1 MSLEYEKEV
10 LVERLRPKIFP
21 ATAGDYEGVMAI
33 SEGIYMGVDYLPYR
47 YHTWLKDSQRRMFVA
62 KSEGKVVGFD
72 SFLLVDGGITA
83 VVQGLRVA
91 DWMRGCGVA
100 GILQRF
106 CFKTLRSDHSNVTR
120 IRLTTVENP
129 PATMLNTYQIIHSK
143 AVISVFISAEQLEDA
158 VKILESRVSATCDNC
173 IPPVFLEYSEV
184 HNLFPGCLKEYD
196 LLPGGFLMQAWLPI
210 TTNKANL
217 DLMHRW
223 KVQWLCS
230 YPCDALGDVTGSSE
244 LHDVKCSFDVNNG
257 IKKTKQSASKDDLTA
272 STTPAPSNGFLGFLS
287 LGSPMLR
294 VPLGEGKH
302 RLDIDIFGTDLS
314 FAKIHV
320 LYQLKEAVKKL
331 STGGSIICFVYI
343 EESLHAGLNDFFK
356 GFTPFKLCRQQLWG
370 QSLWPFLNP
379 LGLQSVRLHSVY
391 SDTPAADRQNETT
404 TVIDSMRK

>member
-1 MSLEYEKEV
+1 MMSSPLT
-10 LVERLRPKIFP
+10 PDIQIFP

-47 YHTWLKDSQRRMFVA
+47 YHKWLKDPQRRMFVA

-72 SFLLVDGGITA
+72 SFLLVDGGVTA

-100 GILQRF
+100 GVLQRF
-106 CFKTLRSDHSNVTR
+106 CFKTLRSDHPNVTR

-129 PATMLNTYQIIHSK
+129 PATMSNTYQIIHSK
-143 AVISVFISAEQLEDA
+143 AVISIFISAEQLEEKI
-158 VKILESRVSATCDNC
+158 KILESRVSSACDNC
-173 IPPVFLEYSEV
+173 IPPVFLEYSDV
-184 HNLFPGCLKEYD
+184 HNLFPGRLKEED

-210 TTNKANL
+210 TTNNANL
-217 DLMHRW
+217 DLMQRW
-223 KVQWLCS
+223 EVQWLCS
-230 YPCDALGDVTGSSE
+230 YPCDELDDLTGSSE
-244 LHDVKCSFDVNNG
+244 LHDVKCRFDVNN
-257 IKKTKQSASKDDLTA
+257 
-272 STTPAPSNGFLGFLS
+272 GFLS
-287 LGSPMLR
+287 LGSPMFP

-356 GFTPFKLCRQQLWG
+356 GFTPFKLCRQQLVFEMDLKPIKI
-370 QSLWPFLNP
+370 S
-379 LGLQSVRLHSVY
+379 
-391 SDTPAADRQNETT
+391 
-404 TVIDSMRK
+404 